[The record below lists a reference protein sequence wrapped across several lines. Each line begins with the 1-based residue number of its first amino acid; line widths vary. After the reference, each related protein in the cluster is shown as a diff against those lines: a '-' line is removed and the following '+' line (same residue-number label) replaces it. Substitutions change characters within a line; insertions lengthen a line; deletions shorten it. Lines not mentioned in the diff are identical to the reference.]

1 MIEPVIVVTGL
12 PGSGKTTLGR
22 QLSASLGLPLLSLD
36 SVKEAIVDRLDV
48 ADRFAVR
55 AAAREVLAR
64 IIPDC
69 PHGCLIDIWVNP
81 VRDHGEVRD
90 ALRGLGEARFAE
102 IVCTVP
108 AELAIERYADR
119 PRHQA
124 HLPAD
129 QGTID
134 RIREAAPMIGPLGLG
149 PARAVDTSQEVDLES
164 LVAWL
169 RSVEQEGEAPDM
181 S

>member
-1 MIEPVIVVTGL
+1 MIGPVIVVTGL

-22 QLSASLGLPLLSLD
+22 RLSTHLGLPLLTLD

-69 PHGCLIDIWVNP
+69 PRGCLIDIWVNP

-90 ALRGLGEARFAE
+90 ALRGLGEARFVE
-102 IVCTVP
+102 IVCTVS
-108 AELAIERYADR
+108 ADLAIKRYAGR
-119 PRHQA
+119 PRHRA

-134 RIREAAPMIGPLGLG
+134 RITEAAPMIGPLGLG
-149 PARAVDTSQEVDLES
+149 PTRAVDTSQEVDLEA

-169 RSVEQEGEAPDM
+169 RSVAHPD
-181 S
+181 